1 LIESKELYMEE
12 EETVDLRWYVKRSS
26 VMMRETVL
34 KTAVN
39 EDAGNGL
46 MEVILVSIVVFCI
59 KNALIY

>member
-1 LIESKELYMEE
+1 MEE
-12 EETVDLRWYVKRSS
+12 ESVDLRWYVKRSS

-34 KTAVN
+34 KTVVN